1 MFVAVALKGNNNS
14 NTNSNN
20 NMSNNNSSRSN
31 SNSSNGNQK
40 KRPKQS
46 CGSRRCKVSKIVWA
60 PFTSSR
66 FLHLPPALASCFLSF
81 SLCLWNSCRH

>member
-20 NMSNNNSSRSN
+20 NMSNNKSSR

-60 PFTSSR
+60 RFTSSR
-66 FLHLPPALASCFLSF
+66 FLHLPPAFAFCFLSF